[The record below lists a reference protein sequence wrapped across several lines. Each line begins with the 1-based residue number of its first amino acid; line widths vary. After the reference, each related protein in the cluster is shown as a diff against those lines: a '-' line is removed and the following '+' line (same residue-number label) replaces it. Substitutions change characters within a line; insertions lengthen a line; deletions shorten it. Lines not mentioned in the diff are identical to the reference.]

1 MINESKVMSK
11 GGKAF
16 ESIGLICDVEPK
28 ASNRFDKKYTININ
42 INEMITVLVN
52 LSFWLRLI
60 TKDDESKTS
69 EAIKNGRNISP

>member
-42 INEMITVLVN
+42 INEMIM
-52 LSFWLRLI
+52 
-60 TKDDESKTS
+60 TK
-69 EAIKNGRNISP
+69 AMFRIKIFIIS